1 MRALRRCCRAAGVP
15 QSAASMAVLLRARLK
30 PSVSFVLC
38 THDPTTSDAT
48 KAYAEVCCDA
58 PSREFRDVKGSGGRS
73 PHAAVS
79 RRPPNSLDTLVA
91 RTKGYTYDAKVRDSS
106 LVQRPLSVAACQA
119 LR

>member
-1 MRALRRCCRAAGVP
+1 MP

-79 RRPPNSLDTLVA
+79 RRPPNSLDTVVA
-91 RTKGYTYDAKVRDSS
+91 RTQAYTRRRES
-106 LVQRPLSVAACQA
+106 LGFVHRSRTIFCRPVPN
-119 LR
+119 LRGGT